1 MDIDATDP
9 NEPVDP
15 DEPIDPDDD
24 QAQAAAPLPW
34 WRRKAVLAGTALLAV
49 LALIGSLVLAFS
61 GSSPKQQ
68 AAIKPRGV
76 HPTEAPIPSTSAPET
91 PIDSGFLSGDLLGGD
106 SATSSSYDSG
116 ANQSPMAATG
126 PALGLTAAPAF
137 SPPPAGS
144 LPTASLPAAPPLDW
158 AALINPYLAAQSNAQ
173 AANVASAITGSALGV
188 LNSAAI
194 LVGDLILFAAISDNG
209 PQILAQLQT
218 ALPSAPALAAAA
230 QAATAN
236 FPQLPAPPDYTGLT
250 AAFAAAANL
259 PPLAVPQLP
268 ALPAPPPGLPS
279 LPTPEQLLALGTLPA
294 IGLPA
299 LPPPPPIG
307 FPALPAFGPPQLP
320 PPPDLSFLFFVPAF
334 GLPSFGLPSI
344 TRLLGLPF

>member
-1 MDIDATDP
+1 MGIDVTDP
-9 NEPVDP
+9 DVPVA
-15 DEPIDPDDD
+15 PDDD
-24 QAQAAAPLPW
+24 QAQAAPVPW
-34 WRRKAVLAGTALLAV
+34 WRRKAVLVGTALVAAV
-49 LALIGSLVLAFS
+49 ALVGSLVLAFS

-76 HPTEAPIPSTSAPET
+76 HPTEAATPSTSAPES

-106 SATSSSYDSG
+106 AAASSSFDSG
-116 ANQSPMAATG
+116 TDQSPMAAG
-126 PALGLTAAPAF
+126 PALGLPSAPAF
-137 SPPPAGS
+137 SLPPAGS
-144 LPTASLPAAPPLDW
+144 LPPASLPAAPPLDW

-173 AANVASAITGSALGV
+173 AANVANAITGSALGV
-188 LNSAAI
+188 VNSAAI
-194 LVGDLILFAAISDNG
+194 LVGDLILFAAYSNNG
-209 PQILAQLQT
+209 PQILSQLQT
-218 ALPSAPALAAAA
+218 ALPAAPALAAAA

-236 FPQLPAPPDYTGLT
+236 LAQLPPPPDYTGLA

-268 ALPAPPPGLPS
+268 ALPAGLPS

-294 IGLPA
+294 FGLPA

-307 FPALPAFGPPQLP
+307 FPALPPLPPFGPPQLP
-320 PPPDLSFLFFVPAF
+320 PPPDLSFLFLLPPI

-344 TRLLGLPF
+344 TRMLGLPF